1 MAEDAEPQIYLGDWL
16 ELFDLKVTEAAKI
29 AGCSQGYL
37 SNIIANRRTSV
48 NIKILLK
55 LSDHLGVNINDF
67 YRRLPSRSQLST
79 LKNLSPKAQAAILD
93 RQQKKA

>member
-1 MAEDAEPQIYLGDWL
+1 MAEDDEPQIFLGDWL
-16 ELFDLKVTEAAKI
+16 EFFGLKVTEAAKI

-37 SNIIANRRTSV
+37 SNIIANRRTSI
-48 NIKILLK
+48 NIKFLLK

-67 YRRLPSRSQLST
+67 YRRLPSKSQLNT
-79 LKNLSPKAQAAILD
+79 LKNLSPKAQGAILE